1 MLNYRANIAHYGHVP
16 KRQNPVILTVM
27 NRHTNV
33 VQSTSSALRGHKHG
47 MSGRNFRIQ
56 LAIGIITL
64 FFAYYLPLTTTDREI
79 IILLVAIVLAA
90 ELFNS
95 AIEELADTLI
105 QEHHV
110 GIAKVKELAAGAVLL
125 VAIAAAIIGLYIF
138 IPYL

>member
-1 MLNYRANIAHYGHVP
+1 M
-16 KRQNPVILTVM
+16 M
-27 NRHTNV
+27 NRHTNII
-33 VQSTSSALRGHKHG
+33 QSAHSALRGHKHG

-56 LAIGIITL
+56 LAIGLVAL
-64 FFAYYLPLTTTDREI
+64 FCAYYLPLTTTDREI
-79 IILLVAIVLAA
+79 VILLVAIVLAA

-105 QEHHV
+105 QEHHA
-110 GIAKVKELAAGAVLL
+110 GIAKVKELSAGAVLF